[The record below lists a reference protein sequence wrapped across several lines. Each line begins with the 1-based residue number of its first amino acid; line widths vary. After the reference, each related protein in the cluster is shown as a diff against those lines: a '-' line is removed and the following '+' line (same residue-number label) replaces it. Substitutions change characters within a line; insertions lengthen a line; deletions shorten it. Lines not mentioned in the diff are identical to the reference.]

1 MQTRSSLGWLFVLT
15 SVFSMRAQTPPP
27 TGTPAKAATTELVT
41 CGDKPPL
48 VSRTVRTDTLI
59 SPDGKHRAYGEVEA
73 TALFTQRASGYSG
86 PLCVNNSRLYVANES
101 QDFKIVFLQEPT
113 DMENGNGL
121 RLVDWSSDSRRL
133 LIELVDWHYEQP
145 GVNHSI
151 LIYDTRYTT
160 FQQPDLARA
169 LAKAYAHDCSFNFHV
184 AGFNPAGKIILEAD
198 PLSPEEEEVEGAP
211 SCARK
216 TTWFE
221 MDRSTETLVSVPEAP
236 KLQHNGKTEPSPAK

>member
-1 MQTRSSLGWLFVLT
+1 LCALAFSLAA
-15 SVFSMRAQTPPP
+15 SAQTPPP

-48 VSRTVRTDTLI
+48 ISRTVRTDTLV

-73 TALFTQRASGYSG
+73 TALFPQRQPGYSG
-86 PLCVNNSRLYVANES
+86 PLCVNSSKLYVANDS
-101 QDFKIVFLQEPT
+101 QDSKIVFLQEPT

-145 GVNHSI
+145 GVNRTI
-151 LIYDTRYTT
+151 LLYDTRYQT
-160 FQQPDLARA
+160 FQQPDLAHA
-169 LAKAYAHDCSFNFHV
+169 LAKAYAHDCSFDFHV
-184 AGFNPAGKIILEAD
+184 AGFNTAGKIILEAN
-198 PLSPEEEEVEGAP
+198 PLSPEEEEVEGVP

-221 MDRSTETLVSVPEAP
+221 MDRSTETLVSLTEAP
-236 KLQHNGKTEPSPAK
+236 KVQRYAKIEPAPK